1 MQPACFGTRRDEWR
15 AWRPSS
21 ATSSFDA
28 SRAKFL
34 LHKYRCDGETLYNE
48 AVSPSI
54 PKQHLEQVAAPDPLA
69 NTVGEGMYGH
79 NYNYG
84 TMNDAY
90 SWAEWACFVN
100 ATSAPVS
107 THDTSTSKTQQVINN
122 IVALQ
127 GLIVADVER
136 VLGRARFPKEVV
148 QVFDAKPASYC

>member
-1 MQPACFGTRRDEWR
+1 MQPACFGTRLDEWR

-34 LHKYRCDGETLYNE
+34 VHKYRCDGETLYNE

-54 PKQHLEQVAAPDPLA
+54 PKQHLEEVAATDPEA
-69 NTVGEGMYGH
+69 HTVGDGMYGY

-84 TMNDAY
+84 AMNHAY

-100 ATSAPVS
+100 ATSAPAN
-107 THDTSTSKTQQVINN
+107 THDISTSKTQQVINN

-127 GLIVADVER
+127 GLSAADVER
-136 VLGRARFPKEVV
+136 VLKDAAARQELYE
-148 QVFDAKPASYC
+148 D

>member
-21 ATSSFDA
+21 AISSFDA

-34 LHKYRCDGETLYNE
+34 VHKYRCDGETLYNE

-54 PKQHLEQVAAPDPLA
+54 PKQHLEEVAATEA
-69 NTVGEGMYGH
+69 HTVGDGMYGY

-84 TMNDAY
+84 AMNHAY

-100 ATSAPVS
+100 ATSAPAN
-107 THDTSTSKTQQVINN
+107 THDISTSKTQQVINN

-127 GLIVADVER
+127 GLSAADVER
-136 VLGRARFPKEVV
+136 VLKDAAARQELYE
-148 QVFDAKPASYC
+148 D